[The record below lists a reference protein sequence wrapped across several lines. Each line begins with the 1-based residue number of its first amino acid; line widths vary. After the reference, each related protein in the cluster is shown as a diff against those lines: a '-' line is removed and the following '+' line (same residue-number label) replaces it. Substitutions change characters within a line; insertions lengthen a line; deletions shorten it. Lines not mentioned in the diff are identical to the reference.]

1 MIFAVSSRNGCDE
14 LKNGFSDLV
23 DSWDVDRIYDITTSN
38 SSALA
43 ADYYVSGWNGLWPGT
58 VQGCYCTISNTK
70 RKVSKG
76 LKSRECNNNETIVG
90 CTDVPS
96 SPRRDLNV
104 WKNNQRLY
112 VIRVKGTSFLDTY
125 LKIDNQGNCVSSD
138 FTNCGDKTSK
148 SRGACLPSKYGKCTL
163 TDISDTSKTG
173 YNITSLSSFNLYTSN
188 SKSFNPVTEA
198 YIRHDHLCFIRSQMP
213 LSPGRSKYKLLN
225 GDYENC
231 NEDKS
236 AFSVGSMK
244 ESEFYDLNTFNVKLN
259 FTVSDMFEYSAL
271 YRVLSCSSR

>member
-1 MIFAVSSRNGCDE
+1 MSLFHGKDMPLKECSLMVIYVCCGLLGSLACLISSLVFAVSSRNGCDE

-96 SPRRDLNV
+96 SPRKDLNV

-125 LKIDNQGNCVSSD
+125 LKIDNQGNCASSD

-148 SRGACLPSKYGKCTL
+148 SRGACLPSKYGRCLL
-163 TDISDTSKTG
+163 TDISYTSKTG
-173 YNITSLSSFNLYTSN
+173 YNMSSLASFNN
-188 SKSFNPVTEA
+188 
-198 YIRHDHLCFIRSQMP
+198 
-213 LSPGRSKYKLLN
+213 
-225 GDYENC
+225 
-231 NEDKS
+231 
-236 AFSVGSMK
+236 
-244 ESEFYDLNTFNVKLN
+244 
-259 FTVSDMFEYSAL
+259 
-271 YRVLSCSSR
+271 